1 MRRAD
6 RLFRIVQ
13 VMRRRRLV
21 TAAQLAEQLEV
32 SERTI
37 YRDLAD
43 LSRSGVPIQGE
54 AGVGYRLDRSF
65 DLPPLMFDASEVEAL
80 VLGARMVERWGDTEL
95 RHAARSILDKAH
107 AVLPE
112 PERERLRG
120 TALFA
125 MSFAMDDAVL
135 ERLGHYRKA
144 IREQSKVHIDYL
156 DPNGNQTERIT
167 RPLGLY
173 FWGRT
178 WSVAAYCELRQDFR
192 NFRLD
197 RVTDLQVLSQR
208 FELTPPITL
217 DDYVRTMRERDEASG
232 C

>member
-54 AGVGYRLDRSF
+54 AGVGYRLDRGF
-65 DLPPLMFDASEVEAL
+65 DLPPLMFNAAEVEGL
-80 VLGARMVERWGDTEL
+80 VLGARMVERWGDPEL
-95 RHAARSILDKAH
+95 RHAARSILDKVH
-107 AVLPE
+107 AVLPDA
-112 PERERLRG
+112 ERERLRG
-120 TALFA
+120 TSLFA
-125 MSFAMDDAVL
+125 MSFAVDDEVL
-135 ERLGHYRKA
+135 ERLGHCRKA
-144 IREQSKVHIDYL
+144 IREQMKVHIDYL
-156 DPNGNQTERIT
+156 DPDGKQTERVT
-167 RPLGLY
+167 RPLGLF
-173 FWGRT
+173 FWGHT
-178 WSVAAYCELRQDFR
+178 WTVAAYCELRQDFR

-197 RVTDLQVLSQR
+197 RVTDMQVLTQR
-208 FELTPPITL
+208 FELVSPVTL
-217 DDYVRTMRERDEASG
+217 EDYVRAMKTS
-232 C
+232 